1 VKTSGI
7 RRQID
12 DLGRIVIPKEVRRK
26 LFIREG
32 DSLEIFTGEDCI
44 ILKKVKTR
52 QNVAEILRDL
62 RDYIDD
68 DGCLSNTRTSLFE
81 KISEFEAEVEKIVTS
96 AENA

>member
-1 VKTSGI
+1 M
-7 RRQID
+7 D
-12 DLGRIVIPKEVRRK
+12 DLGRVVIPKDLRRT

-32 DSLEIFTGEDCI
+32 DSLEILTGEDCI
-44 ILKKVKTR
+44 ILKKVNTR

-68 DGCLSNTRTSLFE
+68 DGCLSGTRASLRE
-81 KISEFEAEVEKIVTS
+81 KINGFEAEVEKIITS